1 MAWWQALLAPI
12 TGLVT
17 SVVDAKKRKD
27 ELEAAVHQKRLEGVQ
42 AMDAADANLRLEKQK
57 ALAGSWKD
65 EYVTLVVTIPAI
77 LAFAGDW
84 GAEVVT
90 NGFAALSTTPEW
102 YQYLLI
108 AVITAAAGIP
118 LTAKAVGK
126 LKAVTKDT

>member
-1 MAWWQALLAPI
+1 MSSI
-12 TGLVT
+12 V
-17 SVVDAKKRKD
+17 SAKKRKD
-27 ELEAAVHQKRLEGVQ
+27 ELNAAIHEKQLEGVQ
-42 AMDAADANLRLEKQK
+42 AMDAAEANLKLEKQK

-77 LAFAGDW
+77 LAFAGEW
-84 GAEVVT
+84 GAKVVT
-90 NGFAALSTTPEW
+90 DGFTALGTTPEW

-126 LKAVTKDT
+126 IKTVSQQK